1 MNPSFFT
8 SILNGY
14 LPEPH
19 ASLLNGILFGIPLKT
34 SPLFYLELKRVGL
47 LHLVVLS
54 GMNITII
61 GSLVAVLT
69 SRFAQPLRIF
79 LSIAMIIVFIL
90 FVGPAPPIVRAGIM
104 GVLPLIAVLT
114 GRKST
119 ALINLLFS
127 IILIAI
133 FVPSWL
139 PTLSFQLSV
148 GATLGII
155 LFLKQEGG
163 HSFFH
168 FIQQELRTS
177 LSAQVFTA
185 PLIFIAF
192 KQISFISPV
201 ANILVSFLITPLMIL
216 GFLTSLLGSVNY
228 FLGLPTAVICYGL
241 LIYMVAVIHILSTL
255 PYVFVQF

>member
-14 LPEPH
+14 FPEPH

-61 GSLVAVLT
+61 GSLVAIIT
-69 SRFAQPLRIF
+69 SPFHQSMRIGISVV
-79 LSIAMIIVFIL
+79 SIIAFIL

-104 GVLPLIAVLT
+104 GILPLIAVLT

-119 ALINLLFS
+119 ALLNLLFS
-127 IILIAI
+127 IILIAL

-139 PTLSFQLSV
+139 TTLSFQLSV

-155 LFLKQEGG
+155 IFLKQEGG
-163 HSFFH
+163 NSFFH
-168 FIQQELRTS
+168 FLAQELRTS
-177 LSAQVFTA
+177 LSAQIFTV

-192 KQISFISPV
+192 KQISFISPLS
-201 ANILVSFLITPLMIL
+201 NILVSFLITPLMIF
-216 GFLTSLLGSVNY
+216 GFLTSLLGSIHYV
-228 FLGLPTAVICYGL
+228 LGLPTAIICYGL
-241 LIYMVAVIHILSTL
+241 LIYMVAVIHFLSTL